1 MKRSTWLQL
10 CFIGSIL
17 AVGAAI
23 TTRLVT
29 HPEAKMGDTFVLISP
44 IFFTMAAT
52 KGHRFPK
59 AAVAI
64 GTLGLVFAIGA
75 LVAVWPKA

>member
-1 MKRSTWLQL
+1 MRRSTWLQL
-10 CFIGSIL
+10 CFFGSIL

-23 TTRLVT
+23 TIRLIT
-29 HPEAKMGDTFVLISP
+29 HPEAPSGDAFVLISP

-59 AAVAI
+59 AAIAI
-64 GTLGLVFAIGA
+64 GTLGLAFALGA
-75 LVAVWPKA
+75 LIAVWPRT